1 MILCRSPFR
10 IGKPSCVSGVEVKYT
25 PQREQPN
32 MFLCHSYYAVAILKK
47 LIEREKCDVR
57 ALQANESAKQLIG

>member
-1 MILCRSPFR
+1 
-10 IGKPSCVSGVEVKYT
+10 VSGVEVKYT